1 MGIAAETIAPRAV
14 DAATIAQAFRMTAA
28 GRPDEIA
35 FRTRNDEISITWGE
49 ARERV
54 DTLAG
59 RLAGIGVQRGDIV
72 AIMLANRPEFHICDL
87 AVLMTGATPFSVY
100 QTSPPNQIE
109 YIVSDAG
116 AHVMITEQQFLPRV
130 LAARANLPE
139 LHKVIVIDGTADAGV
154 LHIDDLPAPDP
165 AFDVEASAAAI
176 EPEDLLTLIY
186 TSGTTGPPKGVEI
199 THRSFFAYSS
209 GLLDNVPAL
218 QPGSHVVSW
227 LPNAHIAER
236 NAHHYLPIVCGMHVT
251 CCPDGREVL
260 DYVAEVR
267 PSWFFAVPRIWEKLR
282 TRAEA
287 LLASAPMYA
296 PASLNDAVEK
306 VRLEQRGEQIP
317 DTLAARVAEAD
328 ERTFFSVRGALGLDR
343 ANCHIGAAPA
353 APDLIEF
360 FQAIGIGLSEIYGM
374 SETTGA
380 GTMNPPESPRIGSA
394 GKPVR
399 DLEMK
404 LADDGEI
411 LVRGPVLMR
420 GYRNLPEATA
430 DSYTDDGWFLTG
442 DVGEFDDD
450 GYLRIVDRKKELII
464 NAAGKNMSP
473 ANIESTLKSASPLIG
488 QTCVIGDRRPY
499 NTALI
504 VLDLEY
510 TPAWAAQLGVDAP
523 TPELLAAHER
533 VQAAVQDGVD
543 RANASLS
550 RVEQIKR
557 FAILPGDWPPA
568 GDELTPTMKLKRKP
582 IATKYADVI
591 ESLYTAQK

>member
-404 LADDGEI
+404 LADPRPGPGDDARIPQPAGGDGRLLYRRR
-411 LVRGPVLMR
+411 LVSDRRRRRVRRRRVSANRRSQEG
-420 GYRNLPEATA
+420 A
-430 DSYTDDGWFLTG
+430 DHQRRRQEH
-442 DVGEFDDD
+442 V
-450 GYLRIVDRKKELII
+450 
-464 NAAGKNMSP
+464 AGKHRVHAQEREP
-473 ANIESTLKSASPLIG
+473 TDRAD
-488 QTCVIGDRRPY
+488 VRDRRPPSLQHCFDRPRPRVH
-499 NTALI
+499 ARLGGAARRRRA
-504 VLDLEY
+504 Y
-510 TPAWAAQLGVDAP
+510 TGAP
-523 TPELLAAHER
+523 RRP
-533 VQAAVQDGVD
+533 
-543 RANASLS
+543 
-550 RVEQIKR
+550 
-557 FAILPGDWPPA
+557 
-568 GDELTPTMKLKRKP
+568 
-582 IATKYADVI
+582 
-591 ESLYTAQK
+591 